1 MGKKNEP
8 GQVIHRELYQ
18 RMNFLYQ
25 AATLMTTI
33 TTSSTTTLA
42 QTNNSIN
49 PESIFYDMNELDKSR
64 KNSSINS
71 STNTKKSLI
80 PLSRFYISTMKSIG
94 TKQVLRIDPSIKRTL
109 CKKCESVLI
118 PGVTSRIRIKSKPE
132 PQLQVMCTQCGTTRG
147 YPARKGYQLFSEKS
161 ENIYGAKN
169 DQKLIKE

>member
-25 AATLMTTI
+25 AATLMT
-33 TTSSTTTLA
+33 
-42 QTNNSIN
+42 
-49 PESIFYDMNELDKSR
+49 K
-64 KNSSINS
+64 

-118 PGVTSRIRIKSKPE
+118 PGVTSRIRIKPKPE
-132 PQLQVMCTQCGTTRG
+132 PQLQVLCTQCGTTRG